1 MPAATCRATT
11 CTSTWLVACAPT
23 SRRPISPSRPRS
35 PRACA
40 SSRSDPGRRSP
51 ESSRSRAGCA
61 PRLASSVACSRPR
74 GWDSIA
80 SSRGRRAI
88 RPRPGARPAWSRHPT
103 SARPWAS
110 PSGSAVRADRSGAV
124 GVGRVHIAEE
134 GGACYFGGRSR
145 RFRSSPAGVGG
156 LSSVRTHPP
165 MTRIV
170 QLMGALLG
178 TFVGFGLGLALLGRA
193 EGLIEPANRPAF
205 LTAFVVVTLLFGYL
219 AIPYITVYP
228 ARRAVDVLSEAG
240 AGEFAL

>member
-11 CTSTWLVACAPT
+11 CTSTWLVACAST
-23 SRRPISPSRPRS
+23 S
-35 PRACA
+35 
-40 SSRSDPGRRSP
+40 
-51 ESSRSRAGCA
+51 
-61 PRLASSVACSRPR
+61 
-74 GWDSIA
+74 
-80 SSRGRRAI
+80 RRAI

-124 GVGRVHIAEE
+124 GGGRVHIAGE

-145 RFRSSPAGVGG
+145 RLRSSPAGVGG

-219 AIPYITVYP
+219 AIPYITVYR
-228 ARRAVDVLSEAG
+228 ARRVVDLLADAG
-240 AGEFAL
+240 AGEFALGVAAVIVGLVMGLLLGVPISQLGGGAGSIGPPAGGG